1 MENDVGSVVETHLY
15 HPNEGQ
21 HTHTNTL
28 SSWIQEKEK
37 KQLAQICSPDINRW
51 SCNFPDLSG
60 LDVLLKCMCA
70 ICLGVD
76 NWVYSAYVKKGR
88 KMTGSR
94 GFAALKRYVFF
105 SQRYTDTPRNR
116 FTGLESV
123 VRIWYIHN
131 FCGKESRQIY
141 AFVVC
146 CCVCACACMCVCR
159 LYMGATQC
167 MCVFVCMCA
176 CVCAS

>member
-1 MENDVGSVVETHLY
+1 MRDN
-15 HPNEGQ
+15 
-21 HTHTNTL
+21 THTQTH
-28 SSWIQEKEK
+28 SPAESKRKKK